1 MGTVEDATLPNHL
14 VSSPLDL
21 VVQLGCINTQQENL
35 LKQSCPA
42 RLVDCG
48 EKMTQQQKQFQ
59 EQLVFP
65 SFLPEQLPLLVYH
78 II

>member
-14 VSSPLDL
+14 VSSPLEL

-48 EKMTQQQKQFQ
+48 EKLTQQQKQFQ

-65 SFLPEQLPLLVYH
+65 SFLPEQLPLLAYH